1 MVLRCHTGTC
11 VCPSNK
17 NLSLNENCQST
28 SHSWVLQAV
37 LELLEGQDLG
47 VHSPYAVLS
56 VTHSPRSFKEKNLQ
70 AQTGAAVEISLFA
83 ALLNVKWWIFNSSFW
98 RPLHS
103 PPESV
108 FSILT
113 QFWSAAHK
121 KVSSSHGVHHN
132 LVGYILSMCAF
143 TLATKAAALVSSVLW
158 GWPKGI
164 SQTNHIS
171 LKSSWFLHETQPSF
185 LMANKN
191 SVLDTEAALKPFVA
205 HIQSCWLLS
214 SELCLDPERDGISLH
229 KRRASPWKQN
239 LSQVCM
245 RIKCGLQMFIHRRGL

>member
-1 MVLRCHTGTC
+1 MKTASVYKPLLGSSSSPWAALRTR
-11 VCPSNK
+11 
-17 NLSLNENCQST
+17 LRF
-28 SHSWVLQAV
+28 
-37 LELLEGQDLG
+37 
-47 VHSPYAVLS
+47 HSPYAVIS
-56 VTHSPRSFKEKNLQ
+56 VTHCPRSFKEKKLQ
-70 AQTGAAVEISLFA
+70 AQTGAAVEVSPFA

-121 KVSSSHGVHHN
+121 KVLSSHGVHHN

-171 LKSSWFLHETQPSF
+171 LKSSWFSLETQPSF
-185 LMANKN
+185 LMTNKD
-191 SVLDTEAALKPFVA
+191 SVLDTEADLKPFVA
-205 HIQSCWLLS
+205 HIQSCWLLPAGCWAQS
-214 SELCLDPERDGISLH
+214 CVWPQRVMESPSTKEGLLH
-229 KRRASPWKQN
+229 GNRTSPKYVWE
-239 LSQVCM
+239 
-245 RIKCGLQMFIHRRGL
+245 